1 MATSIDANGNT
12 NGVSGK
18 VIAGTAAGGL
28 ATAVGSS
35 LVYELSKVHVVAQI
49 FADMPWL
56 PGVLVG
62 AIAALC
68 TFAAGYI
75 AKHAPAGLVEDFRQ
89 YVPTTANPANEA
101 PANAGSINPPDAAG
115 PPTAQ

>member
-1 MATSIDANGNT
+1 MATSVDANGNT

-18 VIAGTAAGGL
+18 LVYGAPAGGL
-28 ATAVGSS
+28 AAAAGSS
-35 LVYELSKVHVVAQI
+35 LVYELTKVHAIAQI

-62 AIAALC
+62 VVAALC
-68 TFAAGYI
+68 TFVVGYV

-89 YVPTTANPANEA
+89 YVPTAANPANEA

-115 PPTAQ
+115 PPTAA